1 MERNNG
7 KSIRRNSPKD
17 AQGGSGQP
25 EPMSG
30 SHKVKNRQHTRQKHN
45 AHHDQ

>member
-1 MERNNG
+1 MEKNTG

-17 AQGGSGQP
+17 ENGGQP
-25 EPMSG
+25 EPLSG
-30 SHKVKNRQHTRQKHN
+30 SHKVKNRKHTRQKHN